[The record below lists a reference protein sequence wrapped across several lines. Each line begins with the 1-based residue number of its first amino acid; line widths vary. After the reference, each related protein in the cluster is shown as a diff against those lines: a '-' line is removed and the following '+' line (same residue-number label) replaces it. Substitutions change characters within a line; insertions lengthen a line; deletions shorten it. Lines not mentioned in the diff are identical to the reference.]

1 MTERNGDKGATGDL
15 CREDQFAQVVQ
26 RTLTESGELQRVKA
40 SMRAMILNVIR
51 AGDRSAIVKVKERNR
66 NPAAD
71 LVNQMIMDYFHWYGF
86 QYAIE
91 MFATESG
98 SIGTGCPNRQQLI
111 EAFGGSELYQTGGGG
126 GGGSGV
132 GCAGGVISN
141 GGVSNGSVDLPILLQ
156 IAMKLLCD
164 RRGEQR

>member
-98 SIGTGCPNRQQLI
+98 SIGTDCPNRQQLI
-111 EAFGGSELYQTGGGG
+111 EAFGGNELYQTGGGSGFG
-126 GGGSGV
+126 GGG
-132 GCAGGVISN
+132 GVINN
-141 GGVSNGSVDLPILLQ
+141 GGASNGSVDLPILLQ